1 MAVLPTVATNRP
13 QDGETVAAAIKHVL
27 ADVLD
32 HPKKT
37 KHEVC
42 IATAYFNPGGFLAIA
57 EQLERAQKVR
67 LLLGAEPAP
76 ATGRVR
82 KLRSA
87 SIWDPTGG
95 ALTKALEDHAQ
106 TLEEDRDLLGFTIE
120 ADEAAKRLIDWLH
133 EDRVEVRRLMTDF
146 LHGKAFLVSTDYEA
160 VLAGSSNF
168 TAAGLYRNRELNL
181 GVYQPE
187 SVEKVVEWFDEQWQ
201 AAEHFDL
208 AAVYDTRFLE
218 HTPWL
223 IYLRMLWEQYG
234 EELMEEAA
242 DDRDVDRIHLTSF
255 QRDGVW
261 RAKRIIDDHHGVLI
275 ADGVGLGKTFLGGA
289 LLEEYVRQ
297 RRQRALI
304 IAPAA
309 LRDGPW
315 EWFTHQFNLP
325 VTLLSFEE
333 FLSEMRGNVTQN
345 GKGRLL
351 GEKDEYSLVLIDEA
365 HALRNPDAERSKALK
380 EFLQSVPPKDVVLL
394 TATPVN
400 NHLLDLHV
408 LLTYF
413 LRDDAAF
420 AARGIPSLL
429 RRFQQAAAVDPEDLT
444 PELLFDVIDAIAVR
458 RTRHFVKRYYA
469 NETIVIDGEK
479 QTISFPDPHVVSVD
493 YEVTPGDAELFG
505 ELAVALGAHADAD
518 PLFDPNAEAPEGV
531 LTLARYAP
539 SRYALDESV
548 DGYELQLAGLLRS
561 GLLKR
566 YESSAKA
573 FALTCGRMAKSHS
586 DFLTLLDEGRVATG
600 AALKAW
606 AASDSDSPMP
616 DIVLDESDAA
626 ARYDVDRLR
635 ADVIRDRDLLLHFA
649 ETAHALTQAADP
661 KLDALVEQL
670 AAIAKQAEDEAIS
683 NADERNLRKVI
694 VFSYFADTVDWI
706 HERLCERI
714 ASDDRLAAFRGR
726 TTTVSGSDG
735 EDKTRVLYGFA
746 PVSTQAPVGQ
756 DEDRIDLLMTT
767 DVLAE
772 GVNLQQARHIINY
785 DLPWNPMR
793 LVQRHGRIDR
803 IGSKHSKVFLRCFFP
818 DRQLD
823 EMLKLEE
830 RLKRKLAQAAASIG
844 VESEAL
850 PGSQVSDHTFAET
863 REQIERLRQQ
873 NPELFEAGG
882 EVGGAFSGEEYR
894 QELRHGMED
903 ERIAELVR
911 SLPWGSGSGLKRAG
925 NPGFVFC
932 ARVGDHPQ
940 PVFRWVPLG
949 AEGAAGA
956 EPSGDLL
963 GCLARAHAEPTTPRH
978 LDEQAHTLAYD
989 AWDVART
996 HIHKE
1001 WQFAT
1006 DPANLQPR
1014 VPKPMRDAAELI
1026 TRIAPAGMTRA
1037 AADELVARLNG
1048 NYNQRIQ
1055 AAFRGAMRSEAT
1067 EQERADRVAELADEF
1082 GLQSA
1087 PPPQPL
1093 PAITVDDVHL
1103 VCWLAVSSADENA
1116 GPFFGSLF
1124 GTEQGTLV

>member
-1 MAVLPTVATNRP
+1 M
-13 QDGETVAAAIKHVL
+13 
-27 ADVLD
+27 
-32 HPKKT
+32 
-37 KHEVC
+37 
-42 IATAYFNPGGFLAIA
+42 
-57 EQLERAQKVR
+57 
-67 LLLGAEPAP
+67 
-76 ATGRVR
+76 
-82 KLRSA
+82 
-87 SIWDPTGG
+87 
-95 ALTKALEDHAQ
+95 
-106 TLEEDRDLLGFTIE
+106 
-120 ADEAAKRLIDWLH
+120 
-133 EDRVEVRRLMTDF
+133 
-146 LHGKAFLVSTDYEA
+146 
-160 VLAGSSNF
+160 
-168 TAAGLYRNRELNL
+168 
-181 GVYQPE
+181 
-187 SVEKVVEWFDEQWQ
+187 
-201 AAEHFDL
+201 
-208 AAVYDTRFLE
+208 
-218 HTPWL
+218 
-223 IYLRMLWEQYG
+223 
-234 EELMEEAA
+234 
-242 DDRDVDRIHLTSF
+242 
-255 QRDGVW
+255 
-261 RAKRIIDDHHGVLI
+261 
-275 ADGVGLGKTFLGGA
+275 
-289 LLEEYVRQ
+289 
-297 RRQRALI
+297 
-304 IAPAA
+304 
-309 LRDGPW
+309 
-315 EWFTHQFNLP
+315 
-325 VTLLSFEE
+325 TLLSFEE

-345 GKGRLL
+345 GKGKLL

-380 EFLQSVPPKDVVLL
+380 EFLQGVPPKDVVLL

-479 QTISFPDPHVVSVD
+479 QTISFPDPHVVAVD

-518 PLFDPNAEAPEGV
+518 PLFDPSAEASEGV

-573 FALTCGRMAKSHS
+573 FALTCDRMAKSHS
-586 DFLTLLDEGRVATG
+586 DFLALLDEGRVATG

-606 AASDSDSPMP
+606 AASDADSPMP

-635 ADVIRDRDLLLHFA
+635 ADVIRDRDLLLRFA

-746 PVSTQAPVGQ
+746 PVSTQAPIGQ

-803 IGSKHSKVFLRCFFP
+803 IGSEHSKVFLRCFFP

-863 REQIERLRQQ
+863 REQIEQLRQQ

-903 ERIAELVR
+903 ERIAEQVR

-949 AEGAAGA
+949 TEGAAGA

-989 AWDVART
+989 AWDVARA

-1048 NYNQRIQ
+1048 SYNQRIQ
-1055 AAFRGAMRSEAT
+1055 AAFRGVMRSEAT

-1082 GLQSA
+1082 GLQPA

-1103 VCWLAVSSADENA
+1103 VCWLAVSSADENSA
-1116 GPFFGSLF
+1116 
-1124 GTEQGTLV
+1124 